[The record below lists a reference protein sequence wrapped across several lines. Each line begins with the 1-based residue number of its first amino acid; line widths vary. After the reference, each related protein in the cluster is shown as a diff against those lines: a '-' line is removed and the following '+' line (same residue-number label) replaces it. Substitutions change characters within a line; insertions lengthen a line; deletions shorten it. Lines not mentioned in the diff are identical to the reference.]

1 VTDTAGAAFADALG
15 DRYVLERE
23 LGRGGMAT
31 VYLARDLK
39 HGRLVALKVLRPE
52 LGAMLGADRFL
63 REIRLTATL
72 QHPHILPL
80 LDSGEA
86 AGQFFY
92 VMPFIEG
99 ESLRQRLS
107 REGQLPLDEALRF
120 TREVAEALD
129 YAHDQGIIHRD
140 IKPENILLSRGHA
153 LVADFGIA
161 LAVSSAGR
169 ERLTE
174 TGLSLGTPAY
184 MSPEQATA
192 DPKLDGRSDQYSL
205 ACVVYEMLA
214 GEPPYTGPTAQAI
227 IAKRFSEPVPHLSTV
242 RAVPAAV
249 EAAVTRALARAPAD
263 RFATAGE
270 FAAALAGPP
279 ERRPR
284 GFPSRRMVAITT
296 GVALVLA
303 AGIVA
308 LERRGEPRSGLD
320 QKRVV
325 VGVFENRT
333 GETRLDA
340 LGLTVADYIS
350 RGLLKTGLVSVGD
363 IGTLYVRGRDSSG
376 RPTDPRQLARQAGA
390 ASVIS
395 GSYMAIGDS
404 VEFAAHVV
412 DVETGSLRQAFD
424 PVRVSARNPTAGLAL
439 LEQRVVAGL
448 ATIIDARFSTFA
460 VRATTPPSYRAY
472 QAFAEGQERF
482 WRIGPDS
489 VTLALF
495 RRATREDS
503 TFATASVWL
512 AFASAAPLSGCPVT
526 DSIVRALTPVKE
538 RLDPLDRLNLDWSDA
553 YCRGAAEE
561 VYQIAVA
568 SARVQPSSGYARYW
582 VALWAVVSNRP
593 RETIRILTAM
603 DLSRDLEWMPD
614 STKLLYY
621 RDLTY
626 AYHMIGAYDEE
637 LAAAA
642 RYTARAP
649 RRVVSLYM
657 KARALAGLGRSREAL
672 AMLDSARGL
681 PDDPI
686 RWSVHRADHLCSM
699 ISTELLMHGN
709 RAAALMAAERALAY
723 FGQRADTASSPW
735 SPVESALILGRYD
748 EARRLLGFG
757 EVRRSPIVGGRG
769 DPVTHSFTIGLL
781 GWTAIALGD
790 SVTAKSVDDS
800 LAHGPWPYTWGQQI
814 IARAGLAAQRGDRT
828 LAMSLLQEGKSRYGL
843 AVLKLHVEPS
853 LAPLRDY
860 PPFEALMRTEN

>member
-1 VTDTAGAAFADALG
+1 MERLRAALAGQ
-15 DRYVLERE
+15 YQIHRE

-31 VYLARDLK
+31 VLLARDLK
-39 HGRLVALKVLRPE
+39 HDRLVALKVLRPD
-52 LGAMLGADRFL
+52 LTAILGADRFL
-63 REIRLTATL
+63 REIRITAGL

-86 AGQFFY
+86 GGLLYY
-92 VMPFIEG
+92 VMPYVDG
-99 ESLRQRLS
+99 ESLRQRLQ
-107 REGQLPLDEALRF
+107 REGQLPVEEVLRLTRAVGSALG
-120 TREVAEALD
+120 
-129 YAHDQGIIHRD
+129 YAHQRGVIHRD
-140 IKPENILLSRGHA
+140 IKPENILLYQGEPM
-153 LVADFGIA
+153 VADFGIA

-174 TGLSLGTPAY
+174 TGLTVGTPAY

-249 EAAVTRALARAPAD
+249 EAAVTRALAKAPAD
-263 RFATAGE
+263 RFTSAGE
-270 FAAALAGPP
+270 FAAATAEPAQPSVGRL
-279 ERRPR
+279 R
-284 GFPSRRMVAITT
+284 GRLSRRMVGLAI
-296 GVALVLA
+296 GAALALV

-350 RGLLKTGLVSVGD
+350 RGLLKTGLISVGD

-424 PVRVSARNPTAGLAL
+424 PVRVSARNPTAGLTL

-460 VRATTPPSYRAY
+460 IRATTPPSYRAY

-495 RRATREDS
+495 RRATQEDS

-686 RWSVHRADHLCSM
+686 RWSVHRADQLCSM

-723 FGQRADTASSPW
+723 FGQRADTGSSW
-735 SPVESALILGRYD
+735 WKPVEAALTLGRHD
-748 EARRLLGFG
+748 EAQRLLRLG
-757 EVRRSPIVGGRG
+757 EPRPSLGLGAGG
-769 DPVTHSFTIGLL
+769 DPVTHSFVL
-781 GWTAIALGD
+781 GWLGRIALALD
-790 SVTAKSVDDS
+790 DTMTARNVDDS
-800 LAHGPWPYTWGQQI
+800 LAHGKWMYDWGLHT
-814 IARAGLAAQRGDRT
+814 IARAGLAAQRGDR
-828 LAMSLLQEGKSRYGL
+828 ARSMSLLQEWKSHYGL
-843 AVLKLHVEPS
+843 TVLQLHQEPS